1 MKYNFKKIMMFGFFV
16 AVMSLFQTANAQ
28 EDPVSVI
35 KNTSDQL
42 FSTLKKEKSVLQ
54 KDPNKVYGI
63 VEQLLVP
70 RFDFGTISQWV
81 MGRSWRDATP
91 VQRESFT
98 IEFKRLLINTYAGV
112 LLDYSDETLKVLPLP
127 PNAAKG
133 DEVTVRSEIISK
145 DRPPIAIN
153 YSMIKSGSKWMVYDV
168 SVEGVSIVANYRS
181 EIRELVARSGIDGM
195 IDTLKRKNK

>member
-1 MKYNFKKIMMFGFFV
+1 MKFNFKKIMMFSFFI
-16 AVMSLFQTANAQ
+16 ALMSLFQTANAQ

-35 KNTSDQL
+35 KNTSDKL
-42 FSTLKKEKSVLQ
+42 FSTLKAEKAMLQ
-54 KDPNKVYGI
+54 KDPSKVFGI
-63 VEQLLVP
+63 VESQLVP

-91 VQRESFT
+91 EQRTTFT
-98 IEFKRLLINTYAGV
+98 NEFKRLLINTYAGV
-112 LLDYSDETLKVLPLP
+112 LLDYSDETLSVLPLP

-133 DEVTVRSEIISK
+133 DEVTVRSEIVSK

-153 YSMIKSGSKWMVYDV
+153 YSMIKSGNKWMVYDV

-181 EIRELVARSGIDGM
+181 EIRELVARDGIDGM
-195 IDTLKRKNK
+195 INTLKRKNK

>member
-1 MKYNFKKIMMFGFFV
+1 MKYHFKKIFLFGFFV
-16 AVMSLFQTANAQ
+16 AVMSLFQQANAQ

-42 FSTLKKEKSVLQ
+42 FATLKKEKAVLK

-63 VEQLLVP
+63 VEKILVP

-81 MGRSWRDATP
+81 MGRSWRNATP
-91 VQRESFT
+91 AQREQFT
-98 IEFKRLLINTYAGV
+98 TEFKKLLINTYAGV
-112 LLDYSDETLKVLPLP
+112 LLDYSDEVLNVLPLP

-153 YSMIKSGSKWMVYDV
+153 YSMIKSGNRWMVYDV

-181 EIRELVARSGIDGM
+181 EIRELVSRNGIDGM
-195 IDTLKRKNK
+195 INTLKSKNQ

>member
-1 MKYNFKKIMMFGFFV
+1 MKYSFKKIIMFGFFV
-16 AVMSLFQTANAQ
+16 TLLSFFQTANAQ
-28 EDPVSVI
+28 EDPISVI

-42 FSTLKKEKSVLQ
+42 FKTLKAERATLK

-63 VEQLLVP
+63 VERILVP

-81 MGRSWRDATP
+81 MGRAWREATP
-91 VQRESFT
+91 AQRTAFT
-98 IEFKRLLINTYAGV
+98 NEFQRLLINTYAGV
-112 LLDYSDETLKVLPLP
+112 LLDYSDEELKVLPLP

-153 YSMIKSGSKWMVYDV
+153 YSMIKAGKRWMVYDV

-181 EIRELVARSGIDGM
+181 EIRELVSRNGIDGM
-195 IDTLKRKNK
+195 INVLKQKNK

>member
-1 MKYNFKKIMMFGFFV
+1 MKYNFRKFMMFSFFI
-16 AVMSLFQTANAQ
+16 AVMSLFQTVNAQ

-42 FSTLKKEKSVLQ
+42 FKTLKEQKTVLK

-63 VEQLLVP
+63 VENILVP

-81 MGRSWRDATP
+81 MGRSWRTATP
-91 VQRESFT
+91 AQRDEFT
-98 IEFKRLLINTYAGV
+98 GEFKRLLINTYAGV
-112 LLDYSDETLKVLPLP
+112 LLDYSDEKLNVLPLP

-153 YSMIKSGSKWMVYDV
+153 YSMIKANNRWMVYDV

-181 EIRELVARSGIDGM
+181 EIRELVSRNGIDGM
-195 IDTLKRKNK
+195 IKVLKSKNK

>member
-1 MKYNFKKIMMFGFFV
+1 MKRNFKKIMMFGFFV
-16 AVMSLFQTANAQ
+16 TLMSLFQASYAQ

-42 FSTLKKEKSVLQ
+42 FKTLKTEKNSLK
-54 KDPNKVYGI
+54 KDPSKVYGI
-63 VEQLLVP
+63 VEKILVP

-91 VQRESFT
+91 MQREAFT
-98 IEFKRLLINTYAGV
+98 AEFKKLLINSYAGV
-112 LLDYSDETLKVLPLP
+112 LLDYTDESLSVLPLP

-153 YSMIKSGSKWMVYDV
+153 YSMIKSGNRWMVYDV

-181 EIRELVARSGIDGM
+181 EIRELVSRQGVEGM

>member
-1 MKYNFKKIMMFGFFV
+1 MKRNFKKIMMFGFFV
-16 AVMSLFQTANAQ
+16 TLMSLFQPSYAQ

-35 KNTSDQL
+35 KSTSDQL
-42 FSTLKKEKSVLQ
+42 FQTLKNDKTSLK
-54 KDPNKVYGI
+54 KDPSKVYGI
-63 VEQLLVP
+63 VEKILVP

-91 VQRESFT
+91 AQREAFT
-98 IEFKRLLINTYAGV
+98 AEFKKLLINSYAGV
-112 LLDYSDETLKVLPLP
+112 LLDYTDETLKVLPLP

-153 YSMIKSGSKWMVYDV
+153 YSMIKSGSRWMVYDV

-181 EIRELVARSGIDGM
+181 EIRELVSRQGVAGM

>member
-1 MKYNFKKIMMFGFFV
+1 MVFNLRKTVVFGIFMAF
-16 AVMSLFQTANAQ
+16 MSLFQTAVAQ

-35 KNTSDQL
+35 NNTSEQL
-42 FSTLKKEKSVLQ
+42 FTTLKKDHALLK
-54 KDPNKVYGI
+54 KDPSKVYGI
-63 VEQLLVP
+63 VEQILVP

-91 VQRESFT
+91 AQRTEFT
-98 IEFKRLLINTYAGV
+98 DQFKRLLINTYAGV

-145 DRPPIAIN
+145 DRPPVAIN
-153 YSMIKSGSKWMVYDV
+153 YSMIKSGNRWMVYDV

-181 EIRELVARSGIDGM
+181 EIRELVSRNGIDGM
-195 IDTLKRKNK
+195 INTLKRKNK

>member
-1 MKYNFKKIMMFGFFV
+1 MKFNFKKIMMFSFFI
-16 AVMSLFQTANAQ
+16 ALISLFQTANAQ

-42 FSTLKKEKSVLQ
+42 FSTLKSEKAMLQ
-54 KDPNKVYGI
+54 KDPSKVFGI
-63 VEQLLVP
+63 VEKQLVP

-91 VQRESFT
+91 EQRSAFT
-98 IEFKRLLINTYAGV
+98 NEFKRLLINTYAGV
-112 LLDYSDETLKVLPLP
+112 LLDYSDEALNVLPLP

-153 YSMIKSGSKWMVYDV
+153 YSMIKAGSKWMVYDV

-181 EIRELVARSGIDGM
+181 EIRELVSRSGIDGM

>member
-1 MKYNFKKIMMFGFFV
+1 MKYNFRKFMMFSFFI
-16 AVMSLFQTANAQ
+16 AVMSLFQTVSAQ

-42 FSTLKKEKSVLQ
+42 FKTLKEQKTVLT
-54 KDPNKVYGI
+54 KNPNKVYGI
-63 VEQLLVP
+63 VENILVP

-81 MGRSWRDATP
+81 MGRSWRTATP
-91 VQRESFT
+91 AQRDEFT
-98 IEFKRLLINTYAGV
+98 AEFKRLLINTYAGV
-112 LLDYSDETLKVLPLP
+112 LLDYSDEKLNVLPLP

-153 YSMIKSGSKWMVYDV
+153 YSMIKANNHWMVYDV

-181 EIRELVARSGIDGM
+181 EIRELVSRNGIDGM
-195 IDTLKRKNK
+195 IKVLKSKNK

>member
-1 MKYNFKKIMMFGFFV
+1 MKRNLKKIMMFGFFV
-16 AVMSLFQTANAQ
+16 ALMSLFQASYAQ

-35 KNTSDQL
+35 ENTSDQL
-42 FSTLKKEKSVLQ
+42 FKTLKSDKASLK
-54 KDPNKVYGI
+54 KDPSKVYGI
-63 VEQLLVP
+63 VEKILVP

-91 VQRESFT
+91 VQREEFT
-98 IEFKRLLINTYAGV
+98 AEFKKLLINSYAGV
-112 LLDYSDETLKVLPLP
+112 LLDYTDETLNVLPLP

-133 DEVTVRSEIISK
+133 DEVTVRSEIISQ

-153 YSMIKSGSKWMVYDV
+153 YSMIKSGSRWMVYDV

-181 EIRELVARSGIDGM
+181 EIRELVSRQGVEGM

>member
-1 MKYNFKKIMMFGFFV
+1 MMFGFFV
-16 AVMSLFQTANAQ
+16 TLMSLFQASYAQ

-42 FSTLKKEKSVLQ
+42 FKTLKTEKNSLK
-54 KDPNKVYGI
+54 KDPSKVYGI
-63 VEQLLVP
+63 VEKILVP

-91 VQRESFT
+91 MQREAFT
-98 IEFKRLLINTYAGV
+98 AEFKKLLINSYAGV
-112 LLDYSDETLKVLPLP
+112 LLDYTDESLSVLPLP

-153 YSMIKSGSKWMVYDV
+153 YSMIKSGNRWMVYDV

-181 EIRELVARSGIDGM
+181 EIRELVSRQGVEGM

>member
-1 MKYNFKKIMMFGFFV
+1 MMFGFFV
-16 AVMSLFQTANAQ
+16 TLMSLFQVSYAQ

-35 KNTSDQL
+35 KGTSDQL
-42 FSTLKKEKSVLQ
+42 FQTLKNDKESLKKNPS
-54 KDPNKVYGI
+54 KVYGI
-63 VEQLLVP
+63 VEKILVP

-91 VQRESFT
+91 AQRDAFT
-98 IEFKRLLINTYAGV
+98 VEFKKLLINSYAGV
-112 LLDYSDETLKVLPLP
+112 LLDYTDETLNVLPLP

-145 DRPPIAIN
+145 DRPPVAIN
-153 YSMIKSGSKWMVYDV
+153 YSMIKSGSRWMVYDV

-181 EIRELVARSGIDGM
+181 EIRELVSRQGIEGM